1 MGRRFKFTMD
11 LFKNL
16 DPYDRR
22 SSPSM
27 PPAHNALVNTPPP
40 REEESSGKPMD
51 FLNAQLSTPP
61 LTNVSPN
68 YTYDQQNNDYFRYKS
83 KHAQPHLNT
92 NSPIVDRSPKAQKL
106 NKSHELGENGNE
118 YLDDLE
124 SEQEQIVSPIEE
136 DQSST
141 CSLSGRRGSIVPSSA
156 PTSTNTPVSDDKSY
170 IPSTHSYKFMCVD
183 DNKIN
188 LRILSKLIGKLYP
201 YADIHI
207 TTNPIQALTMIEEND
222 YDLCFIDIEMP
233 GLTGKEIAFKV
244 RQTDQILGLIAVTT
258 KASPDEVL
266 EYESLGIDSTFAK
279 PLQYS
284 YTHIMDSVDTVI
296 EKRKQ
301 QELKST
307 ST

>member
-1 MGRRFKFTMD
+1 
-11 LFKNL
+11 
-16 DPYDRR
+16 
-22 SSPSM
+22 
-27 PPAHNALVNTPPP
+27 
-40 REEESSGKPMD
+40 MD
-51 FLNAQLSTPP
+51 FLNVQLSTPP

-68 YTYDQQNNDYFRYKS
+68 YTYDDQQNNDYFRYKL

-92 NSPIVDRSPKAQKL
+92 TLPIVDRSPKVQKL
-106 NKSHELGENGNE
+106 NKLHELGENGNAYIDE
-118 YLDDLE
+118 LE
-124 SEQEQIVSPIEE
+124 LEQDQIVSPIDE

-141 CSLSGRRGSIVPSSA
+141 CSLLGRRGSIVPSSA
-156 PTSTNTPVSDDKSY
+156 PTTTNTPVSDDKSY
-170 IPSTHSYKFMCVD
+170 MPLTNSYKFMCVD

-207 TTNPIQALTMIEEND
+207 TTNPLQALTMIEEND

-233 GLTGKEIAFKV
+233 ELTGKEIAFKV
-244 RQTDQILGLIAVTT
+244 RQTDQVLGLIAVTT

-266 EYESLGIDSTFAK
+266 EYERLGIDSTFAK

-301 QELKST
+301 QQQELKST
-307 ST
+307 NS